1 MAVILKDGGRQMMT
15 EYDPSTTPEQVS
27 KLTWPGFPTT
37 STEFITLIAHYYR
50 AEIARMAGWRDR
62 IDRTSNWAITVVGA
76 MLSVLALYPHRPS
89 WCHPVRHDTG
99 LTFAGD

>member
-62 IDRTSNWAITVVGA
+62 IDRTSNWAIYGGRRNAVG
-76 MLSVLALYPHRPS
+76 LALYPHRPS
-89 WCHPVRHDTG
+89 WCHPVCDGTG
-99 LTFAGD
+99 LALARD